1 MALPPSCSRLSLV
14 LEPVAKD
21 GPRSKIREEKKL
33 NREKETRQKNNTKLD
48 FLRQDTPA
56 DLRQGT
62 QADLRQGT
70 QADLK
75 QVALTKESCFVKI

>member
-1 MALPPSCSRLSLV
+1 MSLV

-33 NREKETRQKNNTKLD
+33 NREKETWQKNNTKLGV
-48 FLRQDTPA
+48 LRQDTPA

-62 QADLRQGT
+62 QAEVR
-70 QADLK
+70 
-75 QVALTKESCFVKI
+75 QVAPTEESCFVKI